1 MERVPFDYDKYAADP
16 ASWMVFTKDNAE
28 VVYLLESIDEDDN
41 YPLKGVYKLPDGYAQ
56 EATWDKQGLF
66 VTDNPDSDRNISHMI
81 AVHKVKPAET
91 KVVSSLTPRLRNVY
105 YNYVSK
111 AVEIGT
117 KTHETWTDAMLSA
130 NRTMANS
137 TALEHLCV
145 ATLEDHPQIKEIL
158 IAKGLAEVVVNPE
171 LKEIDL

>member
-1 MERVPFDYDKYAADP
+1 MERIPFDYDKYAADP
-16 ASWMVFTKDNAE
+16 GSWMVFTKDNTE
-28 VVYLLESIDEDDN
+28 VVYLLESIDEDDK
-41 YPLKGVYKLPDGYAQ
+41 YPLKGVHKRPDGYAV

-66 VTDNPDSDRNISHMI
+66 VRDNPDSGRNISHMI
-81 AVHKVKPAET
+81 AVHKVKPEET
-91 KVVSSLTPRLRNVY
+91 KTISFLTPRLRNVY
-105 YNYVSK
+105 YNHISK

-117 KTHETWTDAMLSA
+117 KTHETWTNAILSA

-137 TALEHLCV
+137 TVFEHLCV